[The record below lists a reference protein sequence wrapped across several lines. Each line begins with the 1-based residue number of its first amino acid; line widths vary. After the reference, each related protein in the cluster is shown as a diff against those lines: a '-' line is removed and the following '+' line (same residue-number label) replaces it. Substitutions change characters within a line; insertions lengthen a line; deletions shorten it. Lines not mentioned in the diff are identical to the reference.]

1 MQHRMYD
8 EDKGAIMVSMKAE
21 QMAAMMTLMSAAG
34 DAENATMTA
43 IDEAKAGHAER
54 SRKLLKQ
61 ADAKL
66 KQAHQAQTQMLTYEA
81 RGEKVDVTLLMVHS
95 QDHLM
100 SAMTIRRLADEIID
114 LYQQVQSR
122 K

>member
-1 MQHRMYD
+1 M
-8 EDKGAIMVSMKAE
+8 ASMKAE

-34 DAENATMTA
+34 DAEQATMAA
-43 IDEAKAGHAER
+43 IEAAKADQIDR
-54 SRKLLKQ
+54 SRKLLKH

-81 RGEKVDVTLLMVHS
+81 RGQKVDVTLLMVHS
-95 QDHLM
+95 HLM
-100 SAMTIRRLADEIID
+100 SAMTIRRLADDIID
-114 LYQQVQSR
+114 LYQQVHAQ

>member
-1 MQHRMYD
+1 M
-8 EDKGAIMVSMKAE
+8 ESMKTE

-34 DAENATMTA
+34 DAQKATMAA
-43 IDEAKAGHAER
+43 IDAAKTDQMER
-54 SRKLLKQ
+54 SRKLLKH

-81 RGEKVDVTLLMVHS
+81 RGQKVDVTLLMVHS

-114 LYQQVQSR
+114 LYQQVHAQ

>member
-1 MQHRMYD
+1 M
-8 EDKGAIMVSMKAE
+8 ASMKAE

-34 DAENATMTA
+34 DAEQATMAA
-43 IDEAKAGHAER
+43 IEAAKADQIDR
-54 SRKLLKQ
+54 SRKLLKH

-81 RGEKVDVTLLMVHS
+81 RGQKVDVTLLMVHS

-114 LYQQVQSR
+114 LYQQVQAR

>member
-8 EDKGAIMVSMKAE
+8 EDKGAVMVSMKAE

-61 ADAKL
+61 EDAKL

-114 LYQQVQSR
+114 LYQQVQAR

>member
-1 MQHRMYD
+1 MQHQMYD
-8 EDKGAIMVSMKAE
+8 EDKGAVMVSMTAE

-114 LYQQVQSR
+114 LYQQVQAR

>member
-8 EDKGAIMVSMKAE
+8 EDKGAVMMSMKAE

-54 SRKLLKQ
+54 SRKLLKH

-114 LYQQVQSR
+114 LYQQVQAR

>member
-1 MQHRMYD
+1 M
-8 EDKGAIMVSMKAE
+8 ESMKAK

-34 DAENATMTA
+34 DAQKATMAA
-43 IDEAKAGHAER
+43 IDAAKADQIER
-54 SRKLLKQ
+54 SRKLLKH

-81 RGEKVDVTLLMVHS
+81 RDQKVDVTLLMVHS

-100 SAMTIRRLADEIID
+100 RAMTIRRLADEIID
-114 LYQQVQSR
+114 LYQQVHAQ

>member
-8 EDKGAIMVSMKAE
+8 EDKGAVMVSMKAE
-21 QMAAMMTLMSAAG
+21 QMAA
-34 DAENATMTA
+34 MTA

>member
-1 MQHRMYD
+1 M
-8 EDKGAIMVSMKAE
+8 ESMKAK

-34 DAENATMTA
+34 DAQKATMAA
-43 IDEAKAGHAER
+43 IDAAKADQIER
-54 SRKLLKQ
+54 SRKLLKH

-66 KQAHQAQTQMLTYEA
+66 KQAHQAQTQRLTDEE
-81 RGEKVDVTLLMVHS
+81 RDQKVDVTLLMVHS

-114 LYQQVQSR
+114 LYQQVHAQ

>member
-1 MQHRMYD
+1 M
-8 EDKGAIMVSMKAE
+8 ESMKAK

-34 DAENATMTA
+34 DAQKATMAA
-43 IDEAKAGHAER
+43 IDAAKADQIER
-54 SRKLLKQ
+54 SRKLLKH

-81 RGEKVDVTLLMVHS
+81 RDQKVDVTLLRVHS

-114 LYQQVQSR
+114 LYQQVHAQ